1 MRLIW
6 VDGAHINL
14 ISPYQ
19 PLSTKEMEFNFNLY
33 STPLLFGF
41 VHAWIYAVLLWVRG
55 WRSERLSDWLLGCLL
70 VVMAFE
76 IWEYMLGFAG
86 IDLLWNQLEFFPRT
100 FSLLLPQLAWF
111 YLRSQ
116 FNADF
121 RFRRSDL
128 VHALPFLL
136 YFVYHVIVFSMGHD
150 FVENWKQNVHNKF
163 GFDNIRALLTLGIQ
177 ILYFYWSYRL
187 YRQYRSWSPT
197 EFSDVEAV
205 SFKWFHNFL
214 VAFIASSLIGWSMT
228 LLDLWLKLDFWH
240 DWWDELFNAGLI
252 YYLCIAG
259 YAQTQPRRLHF
270 EPTGTVL
277 GPIAEEKASDSALAP
292 SGKTEKLADEELQS
306 WKAQIERL
314 MANERLYLEPE
325 LTLSD
330 LARRLQTNAS
340 LLSAAVN
347 RAFGK
352 NFNDFVNEYR
362 VEEVKRLLE
371 DPKAKHLSLLGI
383 GLECGFNS
391 KSTFNRAFRKVTG
404 VAPSEWGKD
413 N

>member
-1 MRLIW
+1 
-6 VDGAHINL
+6 
-14 ISPYQ
+14 
-19 PLSTKEMEFNFNLY
+19 MEFDFNLY

-41 VHAWIYAVLLWVRG
+41 VQAWIYALLFWVRG
-55 WRSERLSDWLLGCLL
+55 WRNERLSDWLLGFLL
-70 VVMAFE
+70 AAMSFE

-86 IDLLWNQLEFFPRT
+86 IDLLWNELEFFPRN
-100 FSLLLPQLAWF
+100 FSLLLPPLAWF

-121 RFRRSDL
+121 RLQRRDL
-128 VHALPFLL
+128 VHALPYLL
-136 YFVYHVIVFSMGHD
+136 YFVYHVAVFSMGRD
-150 FVENWKQNVHNKF
+150 FVENWKQNVHFKY
-163 GFDNIRALLTLGIQ
+163 GFENVQALLTLGMQ
-177 ILYFYWSYRL
+177 IFYFYRSFRL
-187 YRQYRSWSPT
+187 YQDYRNWSPS

-205 SFKWFHNFL
+205 SFKWFRNFL
-214 VAFIASSLIGWSMT
+214 VAFIASSIIGWSMT
-228 LLDLWLKLDFWH
+228 LLDLWLNLDFWH

-270 EPTGTVL
+270 EPTSPTAEVVVEEA
-277 GPIAEEKASDSALAP
+277 PILPKA
-292 SGKTEKLADEELQS
+292 EKLADEELQS

-314 MANERLYLEPE
+314 MADERLYLEPE

-404 VAPSEWGKD
+404 VAPSEWAKH

>member
-1 MRLIW
+1 MKF
-6 VDGAHINL
+6 D
-14 ISPYQ
+14 
-19 PLSTKEMEFNFNLY
+19 FNLY

-41 VHAWIYAVLLWVRG
+41 AQAWIYALLFWVRG
-55 WRSERLSDWLLGCLL
+55 WRNERLSDGLFGFLL
-70 VVMAFE
+70 VVMGFE

-86 IDLLWNQLEFFPRT
+86 IDLLWNQLEFFPRN
-100 FSLLLPQLAWF
+100 FSLLLPPLIWF

-121 RFRRSDL
+121 KFQRRDL
-128 VHALPFLL
+128 VHTLPFLI
-136 YFVYHVIVFSMGHD
+136 YFVYHVVVFSMGRD
-150 FVENWKQNVHNKF
+150 FVENWKQNVHYKH
-163 GFDNIRALLTLGIQ
+163 GIENIQALLILGIQ

-187 YRQYRSWSPT
+187 YQQYRSWSPS
-197 EFSDVEAV
+197 EFSDMEAV
-205 SFKWFHNFL
+205 SFKWFRNFL
-214 VAFIASSLIGWSMT
+214 LAFIASSLIGWAMT
-228 LLDLWLKLDFWH
+228 LLDIWLDLDFWH

-259 YAQTQPRRLHF
+259 YAQTQPRQLHF
-270 EPTGTVL
+270 EPTAAVPEL
-277 GPIAEEKASDSALAP
+277 PAEEVPILPKA
-292 SGKTEKLADEELQS
+292 EKLADDEIMQ

-314 MANERLYLEPE
+314 MADERLYLEPE

-340 LLSAAVN
+340 VLSAVVN

-362 VEEVKRLLE
+362 VQAVKRLLA
-371 DPKAKHLSLLGI
+371 DPSASHLSLLGI

-391 KSTFNRAFRKVTG
+391 KSTFNRAFRKVTN
-404 VAPSEWGKD
+404 VAPSEWGKES
-413 N
+413 NA

>member
-1 MRLIW
+1 
-6 VDGAHINL
+6 
-14 ISPYQ
+14 
-19 PLSTKEMEFNFNLY
+19 MEFNFNLY

-41 VHAWIYAVLLWVRG
+41 LQAWIYAALFWLRG
-55 WRSERLSDWLLGCLL
+55 WRSERLSDGLFGCLL
-70 VVMAFE
+70 VALGFE

-86 IDLLWNQLEFFPRT
+86 IEILWNELEFFPRNFT
-100 FSLLLPQLAWF
+100 LLLPPLAWF

-121 RFRRSDL
+121 RFRRSDI

-136 YFVYHVIVFSMGHD
+136 YFVYHVAVFSMGPA
-150 FVENWKQNVHNKF
+150 FVENWKQNVHYKYSIENVQ
-163 GFDNIRALLTLGIQ
+163 ALLTFGVQ

-187 YRQYRSWSPT
+187 YQKYRSWSPS

-205 SFKWFHNFL
+205 SFKWFRNFL
-214 VAFIASSLIGWSMT
+214 VAFIASGIIGWCMT
-228 LLDLWLKLDFWH
+228 LLDLSLNLDFWH

-252 YYLCIAG
+252 YYLCITG
-259 YAQTQPRRLHF
+259 YAQAQPRRMHF
-270 EPTGTVL
+270 EPLSNPELPTEET
-277 GPIAEEKASDSALAP
+277 PILPLAP
-292 SGKTEKLADEELQS
+292 SGKVEKLAEEELQN

-314 MANERLYLEPE
+314 MADERLYLEPE

-340 LLSAAVN
+340 VLSAVIN

-371 DPKAKHLSLLGI
+371 DPLAKHLSLLGI

-404 VAPSEWGKD
+404 VAPSEWGKE